1 MNTFAA
7 GAAADFTFGQALAT
21 PAFWVVVVGS
31 SLFNLVWS
39 GVTLFNESML
49 AERGLDGRV
58 AIEIMAILTGIGL
71 LANLVGGA
79 LASRTRVVKLL
90 GIGLALLAAALVM
103 FPTIDGVTGARLYAT
118 AIGLSGGLV
127 TVVFFAAFG
136 HLFGRTQ
143 LGRIQGA
150 AQFSTVLASALGP
163 VLMAESQGARRLVRP
178 HVPHAVGRGGRLGHR
193 GIARATAERSSRGT
207 CRD

>member
-1 MNTFAA
+1 
-7 GAAADFTFGQALAT
+7 
-21 PAFWVVVVGS
+21 
-31 SLFNLVWS
+31 
-39 GVTLFNESML
+39 
-49 AERGLDGRV
+49 
-58 AIEIMAILTGIGL
+58 L

-79 LASRTRVVKLL
+79 LASRARVVKLL

-136 HLFGRTQ
+136 HLFGRAQ

-150 AQFSTVLASALGP
+150 AQFATVLASALGP
-163 VLMAESQGARRLVRP
+163 VLMAESQALTGSYGPMFFTLSVVVGGLAIVALLVPLPKVPAAGHASADGAEQPAAGSL
-178 HVPHAVGRGGRLGHR
+178 
-193 GIARATAERSSRGT
+193 S
-207 CRD
+207 

>member
-49 AERGLDGRV
+49 AERGLDGGV

-90 GIGLALLAAALVM
+90 GIGLALLAAVLVM
-103 FPTIDGVTGARLYAT
+103 FPTIDGVTARCT
-118 AIGLSGGLV
+118 ALRHGDRSHWWTRHGGFLRGFW
-127 TVVFFAAFG
+127 TSLWPHAA
-136 HLFGRTQ
+136 
-143 LGRIQGA
+143 
-150 AQFSTVLASALGP
+150 
-163 VLMAESQGARRLVRP
+163 RP
-178 HVPHAVGRGGRLGHR
+178 HSRGGRN
-193 GIARATAERSSRGT
+193 SRP
-207 CRD
+207 CSPRPWDRC